1 MFANFTPSS
10 VHTNTMSDTHDLNA
24 PAGWVRR
31 HMNLIPNGG
40 RVLDLAAGRGR
51 HSRILLAAGH
61 TVTAADRNVEGLSE
75 LAGQQRLEI
84 VAVDLEAESWPFGME
99 EFAGIVVVN
108 YLHRPL
114 FGHLTDSLRDGGV
127 LIYQTFAAGNEAYG
141 RPKNP
146 DFLLQPGELL
156 DAFTPALTV
165 IAYQHGIV
173 QRPEPAVIQRLC
185 AVKSAPPQTLAED

>member
-1 MFANFTPSS
+1 
-10 VHTNTMSDTHDLNA
+10 MSDTHDLNA

-61 TVTAADRNVEGLSE
+61 AVTAAERNVEGLSE

-84 VAVDLEAESWPFGME
+84 VAVDLEAESWPFGVE

-114 FGHLTDSLRDGGV
+114 FGHLTNSLRDGGV

-146 DFLLQPGELL
+146 DYLLRPGELL

-173 QRPEPAVIQRLC
+173 QRPEPAVIQSIA
-185 AVKSAPPQTLAED
+185 AVKSAAPQTLAED